1 MYLDYVKKKKKLSFI
16 VSVMLTC
23 NLWMHICFYFV
34 NIVHLP
40 PKCKADGWGLQGEP
54 SSRVPVSVERCT
66 HWSTMTAASPTLLWG
81 PLEQAARS
89 GDPAWVPKWSPSSLE
104 EAEAHRSSAR
114 RVSTVLSTSHMRVV
128 LEMPGLRS
136 SYQNRRQDCACIQFS
151 LFCAWKICWMHGPNF
166 SSVQLTEEGIVC

>member
-1 MYLDYVKKKKKLSFI
+1 
-16 VSVMLTC
+16 MLTC

-66 HWSTMTAASPTLLWG
+66 LWSIMTAASPTLLWG

-136 SYQNRRQDCACIQFS
+136 TCQDLRQDCACIQFS
-151 LFCAWKICWMHGPNF
+151 LFCVWKKAAKCMFLIFLLC
-166 SSVQLTEEGIVC
+166 SSLKKVSFVSL